1 MCRAPEA
8 VTDSGAARVVPLLKS
23 ETESGHLG
31 SCREV
36 DGDAGA
42 FLCRPEP
49 DIPRQCEIPED
60 GGALSAE
67 DLVQR
72 AAGVWATQPRCGVL
86 PGEPPDT

>member
-1 MCRAPEA
+1 MGDRGSRQLPAIPDSERALGPVPALLPGTCTISWAKDLVCRTPE
-8 VTDSGAARVVPLLKS
+8 VVVDSGAARVVPLLKS

-49 DIPRQCEIPED
+49 DVP
-60 GGALSAE
+60 
-67 DLVQR
+67 
-72 AAGVWATQPRCGVL
+72 
-86 PGEPPDT
+86 